1 MCTNH
6 VFSRYKRKQKEKD
19 SELAKL
25 RKECDELRAAE
36 IRALK
41 AKKEEIKENEDI
53 KVNFNFKVFVLFPA
67 LFPPFPFLFPFP
79 LGGKNVMF
87 FPKKGLI
94 RFLSE
99 PKPAD

>member
-6 VFSRYKRKQKEKD
+6 IFSRYKRKQKEKD

-41 AKKEEIKENEDI
+41 AKKEEMKENEDI
-53 KVNFNFKVFVLFPA
+53 KVNFNSFYNFLHCY
-67 LFPPFPFLFPFP
+67 PFIQSYHQ
-79 LGGKNVMF
+79 G
-87 FPKKGLI
+87 
-94 RFLSE
+94 
-99 PKPAD
+99 

>member
-67 LFPPFPFLFPFP
+67 LFPPFSFSLSLSLRWKKCHVFPQ
-79 LGGKNVMF
+79 
-87 FPKKGLI
+87 KG
-94 RFLSE
+94 F
-99 PKPAD
+99 D

>member
-67 LFPPFPFLFPFP
+67 LFPPFSFSLSFSLRWKKCHVFPQ
-79 LGGKNVMF
+79 
-87 FPKKGLI
+87 KG
-94 RFLSE
+94 F
-99 PKPAD
+99 D